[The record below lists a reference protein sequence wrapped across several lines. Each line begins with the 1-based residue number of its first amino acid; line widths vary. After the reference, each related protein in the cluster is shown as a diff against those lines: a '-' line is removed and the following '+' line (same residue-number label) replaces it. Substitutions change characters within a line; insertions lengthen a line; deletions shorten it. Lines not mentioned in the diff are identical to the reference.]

1 MLAAIQPF
9 FLKPKFEEHL
19 KPHCVCINFYYQ
31 LVIGFV
37 IVLRDNPAT
46 DNKLIIFYYLIVDF
60 FLKNYS
66 RSSIKG
72 GVKFV
77 FGSGK
82 DFTTS
87 RLYVLQAWG
96 GIRL

>member
-19 KPHCVCINFYYQ
+19 KPHCVWINNSATSKDFYQ

-60 FLKNYS
+60 FLKNCS
-66 RSSIKG
+66 RSSIK

-77 FGSGK
+77 FGSG
-82 DFTTS
+82 
-87 RLYVLQAWG
+87 
-96 GIRL
+96 